1 MEIYRY
7 NINCQEYKAI
17 KNSGLVGVERENAFN
32 ECVKKIGT
40 KLSLSE
46 YFNIT
51 DRIVKFGDDVH
62 YKAIGKPNNIL
73 EELAYGE
80 LDYLSELSY
89 CDLSERRPEDLT
101 ESRTDWE
108 TMKDYADGLAS
119 FIYKLKCEI
128 ANGRLKYE

>member
-17 KNSGLVGVERENAFN
+17 RNSGLVGVERENAFN
-32 ECVKKIGT
+32 ECIKKIGT

-51 DRIVKFGDDVH
+51 DRVVKFGDDVH
-62 YKAIGKPNNIL
+62 YMAFGKPNNIL

-89 CDLSERRPEDLT
+89 CDLIDCYPEDLI
-101 ESRTDWE
+101 ESRTDWQA
-108 TMKDYADGLAS
+108 MKGYADGLAS
-119 FIYKLKCEI
+119 FIDRLKCEI
-128 ANGRLKYE
+128 ADGRLKYE